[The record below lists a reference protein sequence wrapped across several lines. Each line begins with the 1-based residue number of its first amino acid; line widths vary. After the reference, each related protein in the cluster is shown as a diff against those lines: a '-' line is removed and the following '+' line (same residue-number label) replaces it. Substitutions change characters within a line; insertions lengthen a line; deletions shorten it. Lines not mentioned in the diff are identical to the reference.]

1 MLELAQPSRLILQS
15 SVTLALLLVI
25 AGLTQAQTITGRWEW
40 HEVAEKNQPQ
50 TRFSLMITRK
60 ANVVCGVYRVDEF
73 INGEWQGEDGNQ
85 TPFLGVVKNKNI
97 TLQFD
102 PLATVPGYQH
112 NVNYK
117 APNDGRQ
124 PSIARLVFS
133 GRTLHWRIISGAGIE
148 GLPNKL
154 ALRRALPR

>member
-1 MLELAQPSRLILQS
+1 MKRQS
-15 SVTLALLLVI
+15 FATLALLLVI
-25 AGLTQAQTITGRWEW
+25 AGSLQAQAIIGRWEW
-40 HEVAEKNQPQ
+40 HEVAVKDQPQ
-50 TRFSLMITRK
+50 KRFSLMITRK
-60 ANVVCGVYRVDEF
+60 ANVVRGVYSVDEF

-85 TPFLGVVKNKNI
+85 TPFLGVVKSKKI

-102 PLATVPGYQH
+102 PLATVPGYQQ

-124 PSIARLVFS
+124 PSIAGLVLS
-133 GRTLHWRIISGAGIE
+133 GRTLQWRIISGAKIE

-154 ALRRALPR
+154 ALRRALHR

>member
-1 MLELAQPSRLILQS
+1 MKRQS
-15 SVTLALLLVI
+15 FTTIALLLVF
-25 AGLTQAQTITGRWEW
+25 AGTLQAQAITGRWEW
-40 HEVAEKNQPQ
+40 LEVAVKDKPQ

-60 ANVVCGVYRVDEF
+60 ANIVRGVYSVDEF

-97 TLQFD
+97 TLEFD

-117 APNDGRQ
+117 APTDGRQ
-124 PSIARLVFS
+124 PSIARLVLS
-133 GRTLHWRIISGAGIE
+133 GRTLRWQIVSGAGIE
-148 GLPNKL
+148 GLPNTL

>member
-1 MLELAQPSRLILQS
+1 MHELAQPRLILQS

-40 HEVAEKNQPQ
+40 HELAVKNQPQ

-60 ANVVCGVYRVDEF
+60 ANVVRGVYSVDEF

-85 TPFLGVVKNKNI
+85 TPFLGVVNNKNI

-102 PLATVPGYQH
+102 PLATVPGYQQ
-112 NVNYK
+112 NVKYR

-124 PSIARLVFS
+124 PSIARLVLS
-133 GRTLHWRIISGAGIE
+133 GRTLRWQIISGAGIE

-154 ALRRALPR
+154 ALRRPLHR

>member
-1 MLELAQPSRLILQS
+1 MKRQS
-15 SVTLALLLVI
+15 FASLALLLVI
-25 AGLTQAQTITGRWEW
+25 AGTLQAQAITGRWEW
-40 HEVAEKNQPQ
+40 LEVAVKDKPQ

-60 ANVVCGVYRVDEF
+60 ANIVRGVYSVDEF

-97 TLQFD
+97 TLEFD
-102 PLATVPGYQH
+102 PLATVPGYQQ
-112 NVNYK
+112 NVKYK

-124 PSIARLVFS
+124 PSTAKLVLS
-133 GRTLHWRIISGAGIE
+133 GRTLEWRIISGAGIE

-154 ALRRALPR
+154 ALRRAPPR

>member
-1 MLELAQPSRLILQS
+1 MKRQS
-15 SVTLALLLVI
+15 FATLALLLVI
-25 AGLTQAQTITGRWEW
+25 AVTLQAQDITGRWEW
-40 HEVAEKNQPQ
+40 LEVAVKDKPQ

-60 ANVVCGVYRVDEF
+60 ANIVRGVYSVDEF

-85 TPFLGVVKNKNI
+85 TPFLGVVKNKNV

-112 NVNYK
+112 TVNYK
-117 APNDGRQ
+117 APDDGRQ
-124 PSIARLVFS
+124 PSMARLVLS
-133 GRTLHWRIISGAGIE
+133 GRTLRWQIIRGSGIE